1 MTKRADIT
9 TLRGSKRH
17 AKFLKEFDRG
27 DTHAVLAERYGVDRS
42 TIRAWLRAAGVD
54 PQLNVKRRREAAR
67 RDLEHQV
74 REAAKLQGQ
83 RVLAMTQLQALADR
97 HRVKP
102 LTLAHW
108 HEGTGHYKPGAKVNL
123 RAGRPRRLPR
133 RRSGPGATLA
143 REVDAAT
150 RPWTARHVAGLI
162 RASKQ
167 PLT

>member
-1 MTKRADIT
+1 MTKRPDT
-9 TLRGSKRH
+9 TILQGKRQH
-17 AKFLKEFDRG
+17 AKFLKEFHNG
-27 DTHAVLAERYGVDRS
+27 DTHAVLADRYGVDRS
-42 TIRAWLRAAGVD
+42 TIRAWLISAGVD

-67 RDLEHQV
+67 LDLEHQV

-97 HRVKP
+97 YHVKP

-108 HEGTGHYKPGAKVNL
+108 HEGTGHYTPGRKVNL